1 MVRLPDD
8 INLPLSTGTY
18 TTGFCHDLLRTL
30 LKSHHEAARKFV
42 IEEVL
47 VNEDEDIATIILDAG
62 EGIIFGIDIYV
73 HDSYARCW
81 ALGCRGGV
89 AAVCKAH
96 KLKIR

>member
-42 IEEVL
+42 IEEVI
-47 VNEDEDIATIILDAG
+47 VNEDEDITTIILDAG
-62 EGIIFGIDIYV
+62 EGIIFSMDINV
-73 HDSYARCW
+73 HDSHVHRGAW
-81 ALGCRGGV
+81 RGGS